1 MREKIN
7 ENQKIQGLPP
17 GLGNRKKD
25 FISIFSLIEVGIA
38 LEPQHL
44 QLNVILI
51 LRHTLKRNPAVGGI
65 RIRYFRTKLSCSLVS
80 LGLQSSC
87 WILNCL
93 GQIFSYSRY
102 SEELKCFPLILLAG
116 GRLSDKIVWRHK
128 KARLFLIYRNLLR
141 FGGCE
146 IGH

>member
-51 LRHTLKRNPAVGGI
+51 LCQTLKKEP
-65 RIRYFRTKLSCSLVS
+65 
-80 LGLQSSC
+80 
-87 WILNCL
+87 
-93 GQIFSYSRY
+93 
-102 SEELKCFPLILLAG
+102 
-116 GRLSDKIVWRHK
+116 GRRRD
-128 KARLFLIYRNLLR
+128 
-141 FGGCE
+141 
-146 IGH
+146 